1 MPIHLHI
8 GTHKTGT
15 TSIQRQLKRNR
26 ESLKEAGI
34 WYPSEGELLPGR
46 GNGITHRNIARSLDN
61 RGGPKPYS
69 PDELCTIARS
79 IATKSQQY
87 EHTIISSE
95 AFWRIGF
102 PPAPELYAENELW
115 FRKQSNVEQIRR
127 LFQGLDVRV
136 TAVLRER
143 GAYIQ
148 SGYSEFVLATVYK
161 HEIQTFIRSYGHGWD
176 YSKQLLAWSSQFPV
190 QAHSYEDLS
199 QSGQLPL
206 EFLRRLCEANLPD
219 VTLAADIKSH
229 ANISEPIAC
238 VSFKLFLNQLP
249 LDYHKRNKLYR
260 KYSKIFKAT
269 CTEPAWQSFAAT
281 NSWLTGAELAALRKS
296 LSASD
301 QQIRLLYCPR
311 FLSIHTDEMALIQPG
326 NRLLRPLTTADQQQV
341 LRIML
346 SQKPLKPAWFSPAEL
361 KA

>member
-176 YSKQLLAWSSQFPV
+176 YNKQLLAWSSQFPV

>member
-219 VTLAADIKSH
+219 VTLAVDIKSH

>member
-26 ESLKEAGI
+26 ESLKKLGI

-46 GNGITHRNIARSLDN
+46 GHGITHRNIARSLDN

-69 PDELCTIARS
+69 PDELCTIVRS
-79 IATKSQQY
+79 IAVKSQQY

-102 PPAPELYAENELW
+102 AAAPELYSEDELW
-115 FRKQSNVEQIRR
+115 LRKQSNIAQIRR
-127 LFQGLDVRV
+127 LFQDVDVRV

-148 SGYSEFVLATVYK
+148 SGYSEFILATIYK
-161 HEIQTFIRSYGHGWD
+161 HDIKTFIRSYGHGWD
-176 YSKQLLAWSSQFPV
+176 YGRQLLAWSSQFPV

-199 QSGQLPL
+199 KSGQLPL
-206 EFLRRLCEANLPD
+206 DFLRRLCERNLPD
-219 VTLAADIKSH
+219 ETLAPDKKSH
-229 ANISEPIAC
+229 ANTSDPIDC
-238 VSFKLFLNQLP
+238 VAFKLFLNQLP

-269 CTEPAWQSFAAT
+269 CTEPSWQSLAAA
-281 NSWLTGAELAALRKS
+281 NSWLTGAELAALRQS
-296 LSASD
+296 FITSD
-301 QQIRLLYCPR
+301 QQIRFLYCPK
-311 FLSIHTDEMALIQPG
+311 FISIHTDEMAQIQPG
-326 NRLLRPLTTADQQQV
+326 NRTLLPLSTADHQQV
-341 LRIML
+341 LSMML